1 MAVSNSPIHKIY
13 SFTAMS
19 AKCQDP
25 SLPAVPV
32 DSGEAEAPAA
42 TDPSRVAAMVA
53 AVENFKTKNGHVSG
67 RLLVWSSLSPS
78 KVQQGQEK
86 EVDGHAGEMV
96 LELGRLAQILGIAKS
111 DGRVA
116 KETSCYASQGIKII
130 FGHKDK
136 AENDD
141 EDGPKD
147 CPGQIATADMFCRI
161 A

>member
-116 KETSCYASQGIKII
+116 KETSCHTSKSVEVVLGDKDQAKNNDETGP
-130 FGHKDK
+130 HK
-136 AENDD
+136 
-141 EDGPKD
+141 GPD
-147 CPGQIATADMFCRI
+147 HISAADMPGRI